1 MENIKYKYLKS
12 QSFHST
18 TGVTHNK
25 MLSNNKSVNMCTTG
39 IITDTTV
46 PVNVHENDTKCSMS
60 LFYRTAN
67 IETISITACKIASKL
82 QAACI
87 KDENSM

>member
-67 IETISITACKIASKL
+67 IETISITAYKIACKP

-87 KDENSM
+87 KGEKSM